1 MWSGSIARRLRAEGM
16 GIRGLLTVLFI
27 GLGFI
32 MALGAAADGRRH
44 VAVLVLFCEGQME

>member
-1 MWSGSIARRLRAEGM
+1 MSDQFAEGM

-44 VAVLVLFCEGQME
+44 VAVLVLFCEGQVW